1 MIYNFESLFQFN
13 ILVDKII
20 LRRRK
25 KRNLENLGSSV
36 NNRGFREK
44 SLQSEIN
51 SGSSMD
57 GHRFI

>member
-25 KRNLENLGSSV
+25 KRNLENLGSV